1 MKEKKI
7 SLDGTLLKQN
17 KKKLYMTPENSQL
30 KSSFPSARKMTRD
43 QLASNGD
50 PKQLQL
56 DVDGT
61 KTHAVRPQQS
71 LHAICANICN
81 AFQGYWIIH
90 IK

>member
-1 MKEKKI
+1 MEHCWNK
-7 SLDGTLLKQN
+7 T

-30 KSSFPSARKMTRD
+30 KSSFPSARKMRRD

-81 AFQGYWIIH
+81 AFQGY
-90 IK
+90 